1 MSRYK
6 MNGLIKRAVGGLLFL
21 FIVLAVVLFGAAW
34 SFDYWEAWV
43 FLAVFFLP
51 VLVITLYLIKRDPSL
66 LERRIKAGP
75 VAEKEAKQKIIQSI
89 AALAF
94 ILIFILSAVDHRGRW
109 SAIPVMLDVA
119 GDILIVCGLGVV
131 FFVFR
136 ENSFASATIEV
147 GVGQTLV
154 STGLY
159 GVVRHPMYF
168 GAFVMLLGT
177 PVALGSWW
185 GLPAVVPIFVVIVWR
200 LLDEEVFLERNLP
213 GYGEYRDKVKYRLL
227 PFIW

>member
-1 MSRYK
+1 MRS
-6 MNGLIKRAVGGLLFL
+6 LIKKAVGGLLFL
-21 FIVLAVVLFGAAW
+21 FVVLAVVLFGFAW
-34 SFDYWEAWV
+34 TIYYWEAWI
-43 FLAVFFLP
+43 FLAVFFSP
-51 VLVITLYLIKRDPSL
+51 VLVITVYLIKRDPKL

-75 VAEKEAKQKIIQSI
+75 GAERQWSQKVIQSL

-94 ILIFILSAVDHRGRW
+94 ILIFILSAVDHRFKW
-109 SAIPVMLDVA
+109 SAISVVVAIA
-119 GDILIVCGLGVV
+119 GDILVVCGLGIV

-154 STGLY
+154 SSGLY

-168 GAFVMLLGT
+168 GAVVMLVGAPL
-177 PVALGSWW
+177 ALGSWW
-185 GLPAVVPIFVVIVWR
+185 GLLAVVPIFVVIVWR
-200 LLDEEVFLERNLP
+200 LLDEEVFLERNLL
-213 GYGEYRDKVKYRLL
+213 GYVGYRRQVKYRLL